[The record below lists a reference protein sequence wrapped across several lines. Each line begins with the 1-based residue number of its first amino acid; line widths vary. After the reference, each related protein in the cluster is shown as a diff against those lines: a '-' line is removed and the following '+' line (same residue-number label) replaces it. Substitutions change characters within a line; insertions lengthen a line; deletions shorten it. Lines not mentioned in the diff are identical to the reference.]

1 MPLSPI
7 PELLD
12 ELRAGRVIVLVDD
25 ENRENEGDFVCAA
38 EKITPEIISFMTRV
52 GGGYLCVP
60 LTASD
65 CDRLSLT
72 PQAST
77 NNSLWGT
84 PLTVSVDGHPR
95 HGVGTGVSA
104 TDRVKTIELLIDPK
118 SSPDDFVRPGHINPL
133 RARVG
138 GVLVRTGQ
146 TEGTVDLARLAGMNP
161 SAVLIEIVKPDGQMA
176 RMPELEVIC
185 AEHKLKMCSVEQ
197 IIEYRL
203 AREEL
208 VRRIE
213 PIGGTP
219 IETPDGVFNLIAYQ
233 STIDPLPHL
242 ALTVGGV
249 GDLDAH
255 GGAREIEE
263 PVMVRMHRR
272 DLLGDI
278 FNERSNPTGD
288 VLQASLRMI
297 QKEGR
302 GALIYLRP
310 EGVGE
315 GLSERL
321 LKINRPA
328 QDNVNAPDLTRID
341 GVGGRTH
348 PMDYRA
354 FGLGSQIL
362 RDLGLMKLR
371 ILTNHPR
378 TLPGLHAFGL
388 EIVEQVGIAER
399 E

>member
-7 PELLD
+7 PEILD

-84 PLTVSVDGHPR
+84 PLTVSVDGHPK

-104 TDRVKTIELLIDPK
+104 TDRVKTIELLIDPD

-213 PIGGTP
+213 PFGGTP
-219 IETPDGVFNLIAYQ
+219 IETPVGVFNLIAYQ

-255 GGAREIEE
+255 GGVREIEE

-288 VLQASLRMI
+288 VLRASMRMI

-310 EGVGE
+310 EGAGE

-328 QDNVNAPDLTRID
+328 QDNVNAPDLTRTD
-341 GVGGRTH
+341 GVGGRAH
-348 PMDYRA
+348 PMNYRA